1 VKNNIDFYQHY
12 ANADQHPKFKMLRA
26 TYGWEGEGRF
36 WALNNRIAQADDCCL
51 DVTRKYNCASIAVDL
66 NMTIDE
72 FNEFINFLISDDC
85 QLIKKCEDGRLTT
98 DIIQE
103 NYQKVTGN
111 RAAARERSQRRWEK
125 SRHSSGEKEDSS
137 GEKVCKVKESKVNNN
152 NIPDSP
158 ESGLLDVPEFYT
170 TKRGRKLEGK
180 RLETFNNF
188 WDAFNFKNGKAEA
201 ADAWLNIPQLTDKLV
216 DVIINAA
223 KLEAQKRPDI
233 ISKGNTPKWAQGW
246 LTGKR
251 WEDEGYQEPIK
262 PKITMFKVNDDE

>member
-1 VKNNIDFYQHY
+1 MIRLIKNNNLPNKTKGKRNENGMI
-12 ANADQHPKFKMLRA
+12 
-26 TYGWEGEGRF
+26 TEGS
-36 WALNNRIAQADDCCL
+36 Q
-51 DVTRKYNCASIAVDL
+51 TT
-66 NMTIDE
+66 TIEPIILEPNPD
-72 FNEFINFLISDDC
+72 
-85 QLIKKCEDGRLTT
+85 IKTPL
-98 DIIQE
+98 
-103 NYQKVTGN
+103 
-111 RAAARERSQRRWEK
+111 
-125 SRHSSGEKEDSS
+125 
-137 GEKVCKVKESKVNNN
+137 
-152 NIPDSP
+152 PDST